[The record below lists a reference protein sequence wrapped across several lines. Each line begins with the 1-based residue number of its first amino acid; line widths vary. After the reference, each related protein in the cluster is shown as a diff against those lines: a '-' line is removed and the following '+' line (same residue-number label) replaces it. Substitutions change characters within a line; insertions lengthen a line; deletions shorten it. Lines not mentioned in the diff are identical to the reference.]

1 MLLAGPYEPPRCVVG
16 STVEDLRLG
25 DVIVVGK
32 RDGWPL
38 CLEPPRPGPN
48 PLGEIPVLTGD
59 LVRAV
64 CEESIEAV
72 AQHWNVPPTS
82 RPPVAEGNHREDAK
96 ASTRRWPCCGMIP
109 SSGRSGIERIIS
121 LSALRE
127 KGL

>member
-1 MLLAGPYEPPRCVVG
+1 MLLAGPYRPPRCVVG

-48 PLGEIPVLTGD
+48 PLGEIPILTGD

-64 CEESIEAV
+64 CEESIDAV
-72 AQHWNVPPTS
+72 AQHWHVPPTL
-82 RPPVAEGNHREDAK
+82 V
-96 ASTRRWPCCGMIP
+96 RRWRKAITGKTQ
-109 SSGRSGIERIIS
+109 GVNT
-121 LSALRE
+121 ALALLRYDPE
-127 KGL
+127 FRKKWY